1 MRLSV
6 DDSLEV
12 KLAKKK
18 RCKETTLTQAAIVG
32 KSS

>member
-12 KLAKKK
+12 KLAN